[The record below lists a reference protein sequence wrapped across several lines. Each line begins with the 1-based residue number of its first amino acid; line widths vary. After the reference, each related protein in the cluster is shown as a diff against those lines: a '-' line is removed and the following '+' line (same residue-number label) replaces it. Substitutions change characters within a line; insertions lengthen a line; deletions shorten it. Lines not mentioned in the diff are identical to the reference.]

1 MSSLTTRRI
10 PHRTSAWGMRR
21 NTLPTTAIGS
31 DEDPFDDGAF
41 AAEIEEF
48 VDTVIIGGLTPGQQ
62 ITYLYSHND
71 LGGPD
76 TGFGKS
82 RMLLRVRTAINE
94 DLGDEILEPLVE
106 PDEKILIGAA
116 YASFNTNLRTG
127 YYPVLVEAVNDA
139 ATAGERPLLTQAHER
154 IADRVGSEPDDIAD
168 ALNTSQVKL
177 GVTLRPSTVKA
188 FCDDGAPGVAADIT
202 VGSSSTMH
210 LRSGIQWLHF
220 LLVALDAAGIERL
233 YLFIDQLEDLAS
245 NKAQTRAKRFREIGR
260 VRDMLEDEPTR
271 SMLHT
276 TFTMHDNAAAELETF
291 WVDHRLPSY
300 HPHRSNM
307 GHIVLL
313 NGLRDDDA
321 AASVLKSWL
330 AEGRIADYTGDTL
343 VPFEMSA
350 VRALR
355 IHAAGRVGE
364 LLPTASKVFSAGER
378 ERRERIDDAYVRDV
392 LNDTGAPVSDTGDDA
407 LTAVPDADDDLLA

>member
-1 MSSLTTRRI
+1 MSSLTSRRV

-41 AAEIEEF
+41 EKEIEEF

-71 LGGPD
+71 LGGED

-82 RMLLRVRTAINE
+82 RMLLRVRSAINE
-94 DLGDEILEPLVE
+94 DLGEEILEPLVDS
-106 PDEKILIGAA
+106 DEKVLIGAA

-127 YYPVLVEAVNDA
+127 YYPVLVEAVLDA
-139 ATAGERPLLTQAHER
+139 ATAGERPLLAQAYER
-154 IADRVGSEPDDIAD
+154 IPGDEPYEIER
-168 ALNTSQVKL
+168 ALHASQMKL
-177 GVTLRPSTVKA
+177 GVSLRPSTVQA
-188 FCDDGAPGVAADIT
+188 FCEEGAAGVVADIT
-202 VGSSSTMH
+202 VNSSSTTH

-233 YLFIDQLEDLAS
+233 YLFIDQLEDLAT
-245 NKAQTRAKRFREIGR
+245 NKSQTRAKRYREIGR
-260 VRDMLEDEPTR
+260 IRDLLEDEPTR

-276 TFTMHDNAAAELETF
+276 TFTMHDNAAAELEPF
-291 WVDHRLPSY
+291 WIPHRLPSY

-321 AASVLKSWL
+321 AASVLSSWL
-330 AEGRIADYTGDTL
+330 SEGRVPGYTGDPL

-355 IHAAGRVGE
+355 EHAARRVGE
-364 LLPTASKVFSAGER
+364 LLPAASKVFSAADR
-378 ERRERIDDAYVRDV
+378 ERVARIDDAYVRNV
-392 LNDTGAPVSDTGDDA
+392 LTDTGGALTSPGDDA
-407 LTAVPDADDDLLA
+407 LASVPDSDDDLLA